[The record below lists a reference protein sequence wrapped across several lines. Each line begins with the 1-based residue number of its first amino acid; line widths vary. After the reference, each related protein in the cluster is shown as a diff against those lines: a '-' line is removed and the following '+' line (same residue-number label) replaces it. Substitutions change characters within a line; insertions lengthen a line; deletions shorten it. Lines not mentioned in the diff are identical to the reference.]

1 MITAIYARKSTEQS
15 GIADE
20 AKSVARQIDHAKDY
34 ATRKGWT
41 TDDRFIFSDDAVSG
55 AEFGKRR
62 PGFLR
67 LMNALKPKPEFQVLV
82 MSEDSRLG
90 REQIQTAHALQQIT
104 DAGVRVWLY
113 LTDQER
119 KLETASDKMMAQLAN
134 FGSEFEREKARQ
146 RTYDALVDKARA
158 GFVTGGVCFGYDNLA
173 IMGPGGK
180 RSHTEYRINEAEAE
194 VVRKIFRLYCAGH
207 GLTTIAKMLNREGA
221 LHPKARP
228 ISRPAGWAP
237 SSIREFLLRP
247 LYHGQKIWSRTKK
260 RLPSG
265 RKKPYKRAEQHW
277 ITVEVPQLK
286 IIDDATWQEAQARQ
300 HNLREVYLRG
310 TNGQLHGRPTNGRES
325 HYLLTG
331 FTACGR
337 CGGGVFVRSR
347 PHGSQRKFFYC
358 CHVHRFRGQEAC
370 PEHLTLPIEDVD
382 RAVLASIEHDVLN
395 AAVVTRA
402 LEIAVRQ
409 IQDSQEDPEQRR
421 ESLTKELRGLETELA
436 RLTSA
441 LAAGGAVETIVQ
453 AIKERESRK
462 AKLQTQLAMLDG
474 TPINRF
480 DTKQVEAELRQY
492 LDDFIGL
499 ATRHPAQTR
508 QILRKLLN
516 NRIRLSRGADGRCH
530 FEGEAAIGR
539 VINGSAVMHR
549 ANGKG
554 NKAGVPNGDYQTTER
569 PLSFTIDLQVVAA

>member
-1 MITAIYARKSTEQS
+1 MTTVCAIYARKSTEQG
-15 GIADE
+15 GIDAE
-20 AKSVARQIDHAKDY
+20 AKSVSRQIDHAKAY
-34 ATRKGWT
+34 ALKKGWT
-41 TDDRFIFSDDAVSG
+41 VDEQFIFSDDAVSG

-180 RSHTEYRINEAEAE
+180 RSHTEYRINEAEAA
-194 VVRKIFRLYCAGH
+194 VVRRIFALYCAGH

-221 LHPKARP
+221 LCPKAKP
-228 ISRPAGWAP
+228 ITRPAGWAP
-237 SSIREFLLRP
+237 SSVREILLRP

-265 RKKPYKRAEQHW
+265 RKKPHRRAEQHW
-277 ITVEVPQLK
+277 ITVDVPHLQ
-286 IIDDATWQEAQARQ
+286 IIDDATWQEAQGRQ
-300 HNLREVYLRG
+300 HHARKVYLRG
-310 TNGQLHGRPTNGRES
+310 TNGQLYGRPTNGIES
-325 HYLLTG
+325 RYLLTG
-331 FTACGR
+331 FTACGH
-337 CGGGVFVRSR
+337 CGGGIFVRSR

-358 CHVHRFRGQEAC
+358 CHVHRFRGPEAC

-382 RAVLASIEHDVLN
+382 RAVLQAIEQDVLN

-402 LEIAVRQ
+402 LEIAIRQ
-409 IQDSQEDPEQRR
+409 IRDSQEDPDRRR
-421 ESLTKELRGLETELA
+421 EQLLKELRTTETELA
-436 RLTSA
+436 RFTQA
-441 LAAGGAVETIVQ
+441 IAAGGAVETIV
-453 AIKERESRK
+453 AAMKERE
-462 AKLQTQLAMLDG
+462 AKRATLQTQVAMLDG
-474 TPINRF
+474 TQADRF
-480 DTKQVEAELRQY
+480 DAKQAEQELRSH
-492 LDDFIGL
+492 LSDWTGL
-499 ATRHPAQTR
+499 ATRLPAQSR
-508 QILRKLLN
+508 QILRKLLV
-516 NRIRLSRGADGRCH
+516 NRIRLSRDPDGRCR

-539 VINGSAVMHR
+539 VINGLAGMQR

-554 NKAGVPNGDYQTTER
+554 NKAGVPNG
-569 PLSFTIDLQVVAA
+569 I

>member
-1 MITAIYARKSTEQS
+1 MIAAIYARKSTEQS

-20 AKSVARQIDHAKDY
+20 AKSVTRQIEHAKAY
-34 ATRKGWT
+34 ALKKDWT
-41 TDDRFIFSDDAVSG
+41 VDERFIFSDDAVSG
-55 AEFGKRR
+55 AEFGSKR
-62 PGFLR
+62 PSFVR

-82 MSEDSRLG
+82 MSEESRLG
-90 REQIQTAHALQQIT
+90 REQIQTAYALQQIT
-104 DAGVRVWLY
+104 DAGVKVWFY

-119 KLETASDKMMAQLAN
+119 KLESPIDKIMLQLQSFAD
-134 FGSEFEREKARQ
+134 EMERERARL
-146 RTYDALVDKARA
+146 RTYDALVRKAKA
-158 GFVTGGVCFGYDNLA
+158 GFVCGGTCFGYDNLA
-173 IMGPGGK
+173 IMGADGK
-180 RSHTEYRINEAEAE
+180 RSHTEYRINEAEAA
-194 VVRKIFRLYCAGH
+194 VVRRIFALYCAGH
-207 GLTTIAKMLNREGA
+207 GLTTIAKMLNREHA

-237 SSIREFLLRP
+237 SSIREVLLRP

-265 RKKPYKRAEQHW
+265 RKKPHKREEQHW
-277 ITVEVPQLK
+277 ITIAVPHLQ
-286 IIDDATWQEAQARQ
+286 IIDDTTWQEAQARQ
-300 HNLREVYLRG
+300 HNLRAVYLRG

-331 FTACGR
+331 FSACGH
-337 CGGGVFVRSR
+337 CGGGIFVRSR
-347 PHGSQRKFFYC
+347 PHGNQRKFFYC
-358 CHVHRFRGQEAC
+358 CHVHRFRGPEAC

-382 RAVLASIEHDVLN
+382 AAVLQSIEQDVLN
-395 AAVVTRA
+395 ASVVTRA

-409 IQDSQEDPEQRR
+409 IQDLQEDPEQRR

-436 RLTSA
+436 RFTQAIAS
-441 LAAGGAVETIVQ
+441 GGSLPTIVS
-453 AIKERESRK
+453 AIQEREARRQK
-462 AKLQTQLAMLDG
+462 VQTELALLDG

-480 DTKQVEAELRQY
+480 DAKQVEAELRRY

-499 ATRHPAQTR
+499 AIRHPAQSR

-516 NRIRLSRGADGRCH
+516 NRIRLSRGADGRCC

-539 VINGSAVMHR
+539 VINGLAGQHR

-554 NKAGVPNGDYQTTER
+554 NKAGVPNG
-569 PLSFTIDLQVVAA
+569 I